1 MKTLNMKELLLF
13 SYFYPPLGGPGIQRP
28 VKLVK
33 YLKDFGW
40 EVDVITVKNIVFH
53 SFDYSML
60 EENRAKNTF
69 YVPSI
74 DPMSIL
80 NRIFSNKKE
89 ITKKVYFKT
98 PEKIKKIIRSSFFID
113 DKIGWLPFALK
124 KAYKLCRNKKYDAVM
139 ATMGPYTS
147 GIIAYYVS
155 RKFKIPLIIDY
166 RDHWTL
172 NPFLDFFTP
181 LHKLLSRYWEQ
192 KILHFSKMITVVS
205 KTMKDE
211 LITVFGNFLNNK
223 IQVIYNGFDETDFI
237 NNPNIE
243 EGKNRVK
250 FSYIGNFYR
259 LRPIKYFIKALEEL
273 KYENMLPKDI
283 EIIFVGN
290 YYRETIDLL
299 RNNNIRELIIIIPQ
313 VEHHNAIR
321 YLMESDILLL
331 FIASKEGKGT
341 ITGKLFEYL
350 RTGKEILAMIPP
362 DSEAASIL
370 REYNYN
376 YISSMENINTI
387 KLNFLKLYNNV
398 KGNRI
403 SKKKIDMKYSRKKQ
417 TEQLVQAFKSLGLT
431 G

>member
-124 KAYKLCRNKKYDAVM
+124 KAYKLCKNKKYDAVM

-172 NPFLDFFTP
+172 HPYINFITP
-181 LHKLLSRYWEQ
+181 IHKKIAEYWEY
-192 KILHFSKMITVVS
+192 KILRFALVISTASKSIKS
-205 KTMKDE
+205 D
-211 LITVFGNFLNNK
+211 LIKKYG
-223 IQVIYNGFDETDFI
+223 D
-237 NNPNIE
+237 NIE
-243 EGKNRVK
+243 PQLHVMHNGWDEDDFNDIKK
-250 FSYIGNFYR
+250 FRRNGNVIIRYIGNFYGHQT
-259 LRPIKYFIKALEEL
+259 PKYFIKALDNLMDAGKMPRDVKFEFIGNF
-273 KYENMLPKDI
+273 YKDTQSYI
-283 EIIFVGN
+283 
-290 YYRETIDLL
+290 
-299 RNNNIRELIIIIPQ
+299 RNSKTSEYLTIIPQ
-313 VEHHNAIR
+313 VNHKKALE
-321 YLMESDILLL
+321 YLMNSDVLLL
-331 FIASKEGKGT
+331 FIGTPKGKGVFP
-341 ITGKLFEYL
+341 GKLFEYI
-350 RTGKEILAMIPP
+350 RSGKEILAMVPP
-362 DSEAASIL
+362 DGEAASIL
-370 REYNYN
+370 KENN
-376 YISSMENINTI
+376 HSFICAMEDISSI
-387 KLNFLKLYNNV
+387 KKNFL
-398 KGNRI
+398 RI
-403 SKKKIDMKYSRKKQ
+403 YEQIIDKKIKKFKYNPIYSRKLQ
-417 TEQLVQAFKSLGLT
+417 TEHFVKRLENITRK
-431 G
+431 